1 MFLLH
6 ATAVGIQDLA
16 FLGRQARLALSV
28 SLEQYL
34 IASIIQLVVFYGRIS
49 AAFPEAKYAA
59 VNIDSQQGTSKE
71 RESWAIEVQLRG
83 VDLQNASAVALDTG
97 HAKCE
102 IIQSDRVPPIP

>member
-1 MFLLH
+1 MH
-6 ATAVGIQDLA
+6 VGIAGRTAAGCGRPLA
-16 FLGRQARLALSV
+16 VVLAHPQCHDI
-28 SLEQYL
+28 EH
-34 IASIIQLVVFYGRIS
+34 GRIS